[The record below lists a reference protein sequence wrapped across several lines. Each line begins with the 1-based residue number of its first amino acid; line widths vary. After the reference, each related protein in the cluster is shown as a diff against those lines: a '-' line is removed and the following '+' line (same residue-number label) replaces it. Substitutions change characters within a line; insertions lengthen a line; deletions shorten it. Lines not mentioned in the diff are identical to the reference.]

1 MYFRIWE
8 TLYLC
13 KWCNITD
20 QPMSEKFRDEDGR
33 FNKSNPQQSDIVF
46 LLHTVLQV
54 RHTLY
59 SAKETQLKII
69 IFRKKENLWS
79 YLLIIYWSLIFF
91 AASDWNNFS
100 VTWRLSRVPVTQPQW
115 AWRPSLSVTL
125 SKTGVRGW
133 SGPTS
138 TGSAMWTT
146 THAQTECVTTAV
158 HLRIRLLITNPM
170 YKADR
175 KAIIVLV
182 DYLTSQLH

>member
-69 IFRKKENLWS
+69 IFRKKKTS
-79 YLLIIYWSLIFF
+79 GAIYWLFIDHWSFLQRPIGTT
-91 AASDWNNFS
+91 S
-100 VTWRLSRVPVTQPQW
+100 VWPERCQEFMWR
-115 AWRPSLSVTL
+115 SLSGPEDRVWVQPYP
-125 SKTGVRGW
+125 GQV
-133 SGPTS
+133 SGAEAGRLQPDLQCEQLRTRKP
-138 TGSAMWTT
+138 SA
-146 THAQTECVTTAV
+146 
-158 HLRIRLLITNPM
+158 
-170 YKADR
+170 
-175 KAIIVLV
+175 
-182 DYLTSQLH
+182 